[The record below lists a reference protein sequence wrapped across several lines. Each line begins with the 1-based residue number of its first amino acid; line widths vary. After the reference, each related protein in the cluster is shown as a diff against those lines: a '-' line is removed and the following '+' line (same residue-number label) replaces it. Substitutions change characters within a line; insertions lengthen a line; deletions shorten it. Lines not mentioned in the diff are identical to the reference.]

1 MLPALPAMPRKLIDR
16 SMDRAFRRGGTLRGW
31 EERRGTEGTK
41 EPLGWRNNCSGEG
54 ALAGWGVAAAAA
66 AEEIGAGLG
75 RVGCGGGETGQAGL
89 ARWRRV
95 ESGARKVAGFAQRD
109 DVAAHVPVSFQN

>member
-1 MLPALPAMPRKLIDR
+1 
-16 SMDRAFRRGGTLRGW
+16 MDRAFRRGGTLRGW

-75 RVGCGGGETGQAGL
+75 RVGCGGGETGQRL
-89 ARWRRV
+89 AWLGGDASSRGHGRLLDLLSEMTWRPTFLFLF
-95 ESGARKVAGFAQRD
+95 KILI
-109 DVAAHVPVSFQN
+109 DVMAPSFFS